1 MVERIAV
8 NDDVVGSSPTSGATF
23 LQLECDTYPQ
33 LNTVECLIK

>member
-23 LQLECDTYPQ
+23 WI
-33 LNTVECLIK
+33 VGRAV